1 MYFMAIKTIDRAFC
15 RQTVTIVGRTP
26 PLVSR
31 YIRCT
36 VIRIPVASLAFGL
49 LAPAIA
55 AQSPQLRVDLTGPF
69 VHAGAVA
76 GSVSGELAANG
87 ESHGGGGWSVGG
99 GMNLSSWSA
108 VVANYSI
115 FNFRDTGAAERTSME
130 QTEVGLRLR
139 IGGRRTSAVFYVE
152 GGGAMQRASLST
164 ARVFPGDV
172 PADAGDVVDV
182 DGWAGW
188 FGPGLQ
194 VFRGPRLAGEVA
206 VAWEWGDIS
215 RARIQG
221 RRYSL
226 NPPIDLT
233 TLRLR
238 LGVTAT
244 LF

>member
-1 MYFMAIKTIDRAFC
+1 
-15 RQTVTIVGRTP
+15 
-26 PLVSR
+26 
-31 YIRCT
+31 
-36 VIRIPVASLAFGL
+36 VIRLSATLI
-49 LAPAIA
+49 AIA
-55 AQSPQLRVDLTGPF
+55 VAPSIAAAQAAPTRVDLTGPF
-69 VHAGAVA
+69 VHAGPIV
-76 GSVSGELAANG
+76 GSVSGELASNG
-87 ESHGGGGWSVGG
+87 ESNGGGGWSVGG

-115 FNFRDTGAAERTSME
+115 FHFRDTGSPERGPME

-139 IGGRRTSAVFYVE
+139 VGGRRTNAVFYVE
-152 GGGAMQRASLST
+152 GGGAMQRTSLST
-164 ARVFPGDV
+164 ARVFPNEV
-172 PADAGDVVDV
+172 PEDAGTVVDV

-194 VFRGPRLAGEVA
+194 IFHGRRLAGEVA
-206 VAWEWGDIS
+206 IAWEWGDIN

-221 RRYSL
+221 RRISL

>member
-1 MYFMAIKTIDRAFC
+1 
-15 RQTVTIVGRTP
+15 
-26 PLVSR
+26 
-31 YIRCT
+31 
-36 VIRIPVASLAFGL
+36 VIRISAAAVALALMAPPV
-49 LAPAIA
+49 A
-55 AQSPQLRVDLTGPF
+55 AQSPSKVDLTGPF
-69 VHAGAVA
+69 IHVGLAI

-87 ESHGGGGWSVGG
+87 ESNGGGGWSVGG

-108 VVANYSI
+108 VVANYTV
-115 FNFRDTGAAERTSME
+115 FNFRDSGAPERTSME

-139 IGGRRTSAVFYVE
+139 IGGVRTSAVFYIE
-152 GGGAMQRASLST
+152 GGGAMQRTSLST
-164 ARVFPGDV
+164 ARVFPTD
-172 PADAGDVVDV
+172 PPDDAGDVVDV

-194 VFRGPRLAGEVA
+194 VFRGRRMAGEVS
-206 VAWEWGDIS
+206 VAWEWGDLN

-221 RRYSL
+221 RRISL
-226 NPPIDLT
+226 NPPIELT